1 MAITQWYDITLPL
14 NREIPMTPPAP
25 PQPGVPAGKPVP
37 PPQVYRFFDVEK
49 GDIVTMSR
57 IEMSSH
63 DGTHIDSPL
72 HFIPGGATIDTMPF
86 ETTIGPCRVIEI
98 KDEREVRVKELE
110 PYRIQAGER
119 ILFKTRNS
127 YPPGVYSVRQ
137 YLGKFVAISPEAA
150 EYLVQKKIRLVGID
164 YISVAHAE
172 PMENINIVHQ
182 TFLKNGV
189 FILEAINLIGVPAGE
204 YELICLPL
212 RIEKGDA
219 GPCRVILR
227 K

>member
-1 MAITQWYDITLPL
+1 MAKSQWFDITLPL
-14 NREIPMTPPAP
+14 NKEIPMPPPVP
-25 PQPGVPAGKPVP
+25 PQPGVQSGKPVP

-57 IEMSSH
+57 IEMTSH

-72 HFIPGGATIDTMPF
+72 HFIPGGATIDIMPF
-86 ETTIGPCRVIEI
+86 ETTIGPCRVIDI
-98 KDEREVRVKELE
+98 QDEHEVTVKELA
-110 PYRIQAGER
+110 PYNIQAGER

-137 YLGKFVAISPEAA
+137 YLGNFVAISLEAA
-150 EYLVQKKIRLVGID
+150 EYLVRQQIRLVGID
-164 YISVAHAE
+164 YISVSHAT
-172 PMENINIVHQ
+172 PKENINRVHQ
-182 TFLKNGV
+182 TFLKNGIY
-189 FILEAINLIGVPAGE
+189 ILEAINLMDVPAGD

-219 GPCRVILR
+219 GPCRVIL
-227 K
+227 KK